1 MTNTQKNKKKY
12 DTKNYDTKNYD
23 LVIIGGGIAGLYT
36 LYKLSKQFT
45 NLKILLLESGERYGG
60 RIYSYKETI
69 DGEEYVMD
77 LGAGRLGHHQKLI
90 NTLINE
96 LGLKSKIVNIPN
108 TKTYIEVTENNKAH
122 EKTQYKDSIMAKLYN
137 FFLSPL
143 VSKLGKTALQKFYLY
158 ELLTKYMCASFSQK
172 VASVFEY
179 SSDLNEL
186 NAYDALG
193 YFKYDYNKESTFF
206 TLNGGLGQIIDHLL
220 LAIKQ
225 TQGYKRKYINI
236 VNLSHVESVSY
247 NNTNTNN
254 NNNNANLFNIS
265 VSNYKN
271 STKTTYYCDHLIC
284 AIPKQSLESLTL
296 FKPLLRD
303 LDSINP
309 INLVRI
315 FEVYKTENGESWF
328 KNIKKTI
335 TNSKVQFVIPINSN
349 NGLIMSSYSD
359 CANARFWNNLL
370 AKKGL
375 DYVKQTLN
383 NTLNLVFSVYNISVP
398 PSKYIKL
405 YFWDAGVAN
414 WKKNVDSDYL
424 SYKLINPLPNVYIIG
439 ENYSKYQAWCEGALM
454 TSENCIAKL
463 IPILEHT
470 KTKTKTKTLKHTR
483 KQGTNKIDANKIG
496 GINKKK
502 VFTLAEIKKH
512 NKKGDAWTLIENKVY
527 NISSWIPKHPGGEII
542 MQAVGKDATQLFN
555 SRGHPS
561 YVKKTILPKYY
572 IGTLKK

>member
-1 MTNTQKNKKKY
+1 MTNTQKNKRK
-12 DTKNYDTKNYD
+12 YDTKNYD

-36 LYKLSKQFT
+36 LYKLSKQYDQ
-45 NLKILLLESGERYGG
+45 LKILLLESGERYGG

-77 LGAGRLGHHQKLI
+77 LGAGRLGHHHKLI
-90 NTLINE
+90 NTLISE
-96 LGLKSKIVNIPN
+96 LGLKPKIIDIPN
-108 TKTYIEVTENNKAH
+108 TKTYIEVAENNKAH
-122 EKTQYKDSIMAKLYN
+122 EKTQYKDTIMAKLYK

-143 VSKLGKTALQKFYLY
+143 VSKLGKSALQKFYLY

-225 TQGYKRKYINI
+225 TEGYKRNNIKI
-236 VNLSHVESVSY
+236 VNHSHVENVTY
-247 NNTNTNN
+247 NA
-254 NNNNANLFNIS
+254 NANLFTIS
-265 VSNYKN
+265 VSNYKTSN
-271 STKTTYYCDHLIC
+271 KETYYCGHLIC
-284 AIPKQSLESLTL
+284 AIPKQSLESLTI

-463 IPILEHT
+463 SPILEHT

-483 KQGTNKIDANKIG
+483 KLGTNKLDTNKIG
-496 GINKKK
+496 GIIKKK
-502 VFTLAEIKKH
+502 AFTLDEIKKH

-527 NISSWIPKHPGGEII
+527 NISSWIPKHPGGDII

-555 SRGHPS
+555 ARGHPS

-572 IGTLKK
+572 IGTLKIETLKIGTLKK

>member
-77 LGAGRLGHHQKLI
+77 LGAGRLGHHHKLI
-90 NTLINE
+90 NTLISE

-122 EKTQYKDSIMAKLYN
+122 GKTQYKDSIMAKLYK

-186 NAYDALG
+186 NAYDAIG

-225 TQGYKRKYINI
+225 TQGYKRKYISI
-236 VNLSHVESVSY
+236 CNLSHVENVTY
-247 NNTNTNN
+247 NTNN
-254 NNNNANLFNIS
+254 NLFSIC

-284 AIPKQSLESLTL
+284 AIPKQSLESLTI

-383 NTLNLVFSVYNISVP
+383 STLNLVFSVYNISVP

-463 IPILEHT
+463 TPILEHT

-483 KQGTNKIDANKIG
+483 KLGTNKLGTNKINANKIG
-496 GINKKK
+496 GVNKKK
-502 VFTLAEIKKH
+502 AFTLAEIKKH

-527 NISSWIPKHPGGEII
+527 NITSWIPKHPGGEII

>member
-1 MTNTQKNKKKY
+1 MTNTQKIKKKY
-12 DTKNYDTKNYD
+12 NTKNYDSKNYD
-23 LVIIGGGIAGLYT
+23 LVIIGGGISGLYT

-77 LGAGRLGHHQKLI
+77 LGAGRLGHHHKLI
-90 NTLINE
+90 NILINE
-96 LGLKSKIVNIPN
+96 LGLKSKIVPIPN
-108 TKTYIEVTENNKAH
+108 TKTYIEVTENNKAQ
-122 EKTQYKDSIMAKLYN
+122 EKTHYKDSIMAKLYN

-143 VSKLGKTALQKFYLY
+143 VSKLGKSALQKFYLY
-158 ELLTKYMCASFSQK
+158 ELLTKYMSASFSQK

-186 NAYDALG
+186 NAYDAIG

-225 TQGYKRKYINI
+225 TQGYKRNNI
-236 VNLSHVESVSY
+236 TILNLSRVENVTY
-247 NNTNTNN
+247 NNNTT
-254 NNNNANLFNIS
+254 NLFTLS

-271 STKTTYYCDHLIC
+271 STKTTYYCDQLIC
-284 AIPKQSLESLTL
+284 AIPKQSLESLTI

-359 CANARFWNNLL
+359 CTNARFWNNLL

-375 DYVKQTLN
+375 AYVKQTLN

-398 PSKYIKL
+398 TSKYIKL

-463 IPILEHT
+463 ISILEHT
-470 KTKTKTKTLKHTR
+470 KTKTKNKTKTKTLKHTR

-502 VFTLAEIKKH
+502 AFTLAEIKKH

>member
-12 DTKNYDTKNYD
+12 DGTKNYDTKNYD

-90 NTLINE
+90 NTLISE

-143 VSKLGKTALQKFYLY
+143 VSKLGKSALQKFYLY

-186 NAYDALG
+186 NAYDAIG

-225 TQGYKRKYINI
+225 TQGYKRNYISI
-236 VNLSHVESVSY
+236 VNLSHVENV
-247 NNTNTNN
+247 T
-254 NNNNANLFNIS
+254 NNANTNLFTIS

-284 AIPKQSLESLTL
+284 AIPKQSLESLSI

-303 LDSINP
+303 LDTINP

-383 NTLNLVFSVYNISVP
+383 STLNLVFSVYNISVP
-398 PSKYIKL
+398 SSKYIKL

-470 KTKTKTKTLKHTR
+470 KTKTLKHTR

-496 GINKKK
+496 GVNKKK
-502 VFTLAEIKKH
+502 TFTLAEIKKH

-542 MQAVGKDATQLFN
+542 MQAIGKDATQLFN

>member
-1 MTNTQKNKKKY
+1 MTNTQKIKKKY
-12 DTKNYDTKNYD
+12 NTHNINNYD
-23 LVIIGGGIAGLYT
+23 LVIIGGGISGLYT

-77 LGAGRLGHHQKLI
+77 LGAGRLGHHHKLI
-90 NTLINE
+90 NILINE
-96 LGLKSKIVNIPN
+96 LGLKSKIVPIPN
-108 TKTYIEVTENNKAH
+108 TKTYIEVTENNKAQ
-122 EKTQYKDSIMAKLYN
+122 EKTHYKDSIMAKLYN

-143 VSKLGKTALQKFYLY
+143 VSKLGKSALQKFYLY
-158 ELLTKYMCASFSQK
+158 ELLTKYMSASFSQK

-186 NAYDALG
+186 NAYDAIG

-225 TQGYKRKYINI
+225 TQGYKRNNI
-236 VNLSHVESVSY
+236 TILNLSRVENVTY
-247 NNTNTNN
+247 NNNTT
-254 NNNNANLFNIS
+254 NLFTLS

-271 STKTTYYCDHLIC
+271 STKTTYYCDQLIC
-284 AIPKQSLESLTL
+284 AIPKQSLESLTI

-359 CANARFWNNLL
+359 CTNARFWNNLL

-375 DYVKQTLN
+375 AYVKQTLN

-398 PSKYIKL
+398 TSKYIKL

-463 IPILEHT
+463 ISILEHT
-470 KTKTKTKTLKHTR
+470 KTKTKNKTKTKTLKHTR

-502 VFTLAEIKKH
+502 AFTLAEIKKH

>member
-1 MTNTQKNKKKY
+1 MTNTQKIKKK
-12 DTKNYDTKNYD
+12 YDTKNYD

-77 LGAGRLGHHQKLI
+77 LGAGRLGHHHKLI

-96 LGLKSKIVNIPN
+96 LGLKSKIVPIPN
-108 TKTYIEVTENNKAH
+108 TKTYIELTENNKAH
-122 EKTQYKDSIMAKLYN
+122 EKTQYKDSIMAKLYK

-143 VSKLGKTALQKFYLY
+143 VSKLGKSALQKFYLY
-158 ELLTKYMCASFSQK
+158 ELLTKYVSASFSQK

-186 NAYDALG
+186 NAYDAIG

-206 TLNGGLGQIIDHLL
+206 TLNGGLGQIIGHLL
-220 LAIKQ
+220 MAIKQ
-225 TQGYKRKYINI
+225 TQGYKRNTINI
-236 VNLSHVESVSY
+236 RNLSHVENVTY
-247 NNTNTNN
+247 NNNSTNN
-254 NNNNANLFNIS
+254 STNANTNLFNIS
-265 VSNYKN
+265 VFNYRTSN
-271 STKTTYYCDHLIC
+271 KTTYYCDHLIC
-284 AIPKQSLESLTL
+284 AIPKQSLESLTI

-359 CANARFWNNLL
+359 CANAKYWNNLL

-383 NTLNLVFSVYNISVP
+383 NILNQLFSIYNISVP

-424 SYKLINPLPNVYIIG
+424 SYKLVNPLPNVYIIG

-454 TSENCIAKL
+454 TAENCIAKL

-470 KTKTKTKTLKHTR
+470 KTKTKTKTKTLKYTR
-483 KQGTNKIDANKIG
+483 KQGTNKLSTNKIG
-496 GINKKK
+496 GVNKKK
-502 VFTLAEIKKH
+502 AFTLAEIKKH

-555 SRGHPS
+555 SRGHPT
-561 YVKKTILPKYY
+561 YVKNTILPKYY